1 MVDTRSLIPAV
12 GLVPDRLDLLN
23 DSLDDKQLLCIEYVC
38 EFGLGVGK
46 DQVASAK
53 DERGQLI
60 FNALYNVLS
69 QQFVDDAPSL
79 LRLILNRLR
88 YSTTNETINT
98 KILRRLPVM
107 TKSDRETIY
116 RNHPNF
122 DMWLTLTVAMI
133 SLSNS
138 DYKVLNN
145 HLRLKVLTGYSE
157 TGITSPCHLLELME
171 NQPAPHGFNPDR
183 LNNVLKW
190 FRDCGLNYPK
200 EIVDYQK
207 RHNKRVPTHW
217 EICKLMIM
225 NIVTE

>member
-1 MVDTRSLIPAV
+1 MAQGEPLIPAV
-12 GLVPDRLDLLN
+12 VEVPDQLDLLN
-23 DSLDDKQLLCIEYVC
+23 DSLNFTQLLCIEYVC

-46 DQVASAK
+46 EQVASAK

-60 FNALYNVLS
+60 FNVLYTLLS
-69 QQFVDDAPSL
+69 QKFVDDAPSL

-88 YSTTNETINT
+88 YSTTNETIKT
-98 KILRRLPVM
+98 KILRRLPIM
-107 TKSDRETIY
+107 TKSDTEAIY
-116 RNHPNF
+116 RKYPNF

-138 DYKVLNN
+138 DYKVLKA
-145 HLRLKVLTGYSE
+145 HLQLKVLTGYSE

-171 NQPAPHGFNPDR
+171 NKPAPHGFNPDN
-183 LNNVLKW
+183 LDNVLKW

-225 NIVTE
+225 NTVTE